1 MGNEFQRVNDQ
12 SSSRMQEKS
21 SPTLKLLFEKIFS
34 HTISITVAILEKY
47 FSQLRHITCFACAQ
61 LGKIR
66 CVYCLNHQK
75 LYDSFCWI
83 DQNIKFKLSCH
94 IKYFSVT
101 SLYLY
106 DITEHWALQNFADK
120 CARFEIEFIIFQFQ
134 RISRWKLATYIKQIG
149 IVVLIIV
156 NLDI

>member
-21 SPTLKLLFEKIFS
+21 SPTLELLFEKIFS

-47 FSQLRHITCFACAQ
+47 FSQLRHTSCFACVQ

-66 CVYCLNHQK
+66 CVYCPNHQK
-75 LYDSFCWI
+75 LYAYFCWI

-94 IKYFSVT
+94 IKYFSAT
-101 SLYLY
+101 SWYLY
-106 DITEHWALQNFADK
+106 DITGCRALQNFADK
-120 CARFEIEFIIFQFQ
+120 CTRLKIELIIFQFQ
-134 RISRWKLATYIKQIG
+134 RISG
-149 IVVLIIV
+149 
-156 NLDI
+156 

>member
-134 RISRWKLATYIKQIG
+134 RISR
-149 IVVLIIV
+149 
-156 NLDI
+156 

>member
-21 SPTLKLLFEKIFS
+21 SPTLELLFEKIFS

-47 FSQLRHITCFACAQ
+47 FSQLRHTFCFASAQ
-61 LGKIR
+61 LGKIW

-75 LYDSFCWI
+75 LHAYLCWI

-106 DITEHWALQNFADK
+106 DITVCCALQNVADK
-120 CARFEIEFIIFQFQ
+120 CARFKIEFIIFQFQ
-134 RISRWKLATYIKQIG
+134 RISG
-149 IVVLIIV
+149 
-156 NLDI
+156 